1 MTNFQGVK
9 PIILDGNGMSAGTG
23 RDWHREIHGLS
34 PSSGLLPSMATLLPN
49 IHANWFASPTMK
61 AIPSRVRCAYLQ
73 GLTMVRTAYPTG
85 IQYFHGNRNS
95 QIYVSVFAAIYQ
107 RIGGTRVLNE
117 IDIHALVEAW
127 NMFDKLTAHLGKMRP
142 TDITDAWVIARDLR
156 ARSAAMLRCH
166 KCAKPFLVA
175 YDCKLP
181 PNCPVC
187 YEASQA
193 GKANGM
199 TASVPAE
206 NPTLD

>member
-1 MTNFQGVK
+1 MTALTAQHEQRALAYELIRRKLRTPVVHLHTQIPLADIRG
-9 PIILDGNGMSAGTG
+9 
-23 RDWHREIHGLS
+23 WYREVHGQS
-34 PSSGLLPSMATLLPN
+34 PSSGLLPSMSTLLP
-49 IHANWFASPTMK
+49 
-61 AIPSRVRCAYLQ
+61 
-73 GLTMVRTAYPTG
+73 
-85 IQYFHGNRNS
+85 NRNS

-127 NMFDKLTAHLGKMRP
+127 DLFDKLTAHLDKRRP
-142 TDITDAWVIARDLR
+142 ADITDAWVIARDLR
-156 ARSAAMLRCH
+156 ARSAAMLRCP
-166 KCAKPFLVA
+166 KCATPFLVA

-187 YEASQA
+187 HEARQS

-206 NPTLD
+206 SPASD